1 MNIKNNEEVS
11 IEPTLYLVRFV
22 VDEKKDT
29 FISFSGWGKGIA
41 FINEFNIGRLWPS
54 TEPQCNLYVPAL
66 VLRHDENNLVIFEL
80 ESPNSELVVHSVDH
94 PNFTCRSGSSSLL

>member
-11 IEPTLYLVRFV
+11 IEPALYVAHFV
-22 VDEKKDT
+22 VDETKDT
-29 FISFSGWGKGIA
+29 FISFGGWGKGIA
-41 FINEFNIGRLWPS
+41 FVNAFNIGRLWPS
-54 TEPQCNLYVPAL
+54 TEPQCNA
-66 VLRHDENNLVIFEL
+66 LRHDENNLVIFEL